1 MVFEYFFLLHD
12 SESQELKAKLL
23 GFSKLKDN
31 SNSKQTRIDLWE
43 PFYYIIEI
51 YIVHKRLPKKLYV
64 KTISW
69 ILHMV
74 ILKRSNI

>member
-51 YIVHKRLPKKLYV
+51 YIVHKRLPKKIICENNFMNTSHGNSKAV
-64 KTISW
+64 
-69 ILHMV
+69 
-74 ILKRSNI
+74 